1 LATVQPQLFSSLF
14 PSQLPQPSRRDITWL
29 AHLRAPVL
37 PAGSW
42 SGADTHS
49 GFFVILLGRSPDCD
63 TVARHQR
70 RHHPLTPQQSSSNIS
85 TGWDS
90 FPPFNSCLFVFLAVA
105 HWLFCFVLRVVP
117 GTVWSLFSCS
127 ARLAH
132 GDPPPL
138 NPKPPSHRINHKRL
152 TTGRLRTV
160 FVNSTSPRSRLLT
173 SIHHQRHSSS
183 QADAFLEG
191 GLCSTQ
197 QTNPPCSAG
206 PGIDVADTI
215 QTHALSSFVSTTYPR
230 TEVDS

>member
-1 LATVQPQLFSSLF
+1 MIWFLDSYGEFLLSITSPFCFSLGF
-14 PSQLPQPSRRDITWL
+14 ICIGLGVWWSR
-29 AHLRAPVL
+29 
-37 PAGSW
+37 G
-42 SGADTHS
+42 
-49 GFFVILLGRSPDCD
+49 
-63 TVARHQR
+63 
-70 RHHPLTPQQSSSNIS
+70 
-85 TGWDS
+85 
-90 FPPFNSCLFVFLAVA
+90 CLFVFLAVA
-105 HWLFCFVLRVVP
+105 HWLFCVVLRVVP

-160 FVNSTSPRSRLLT
+160 FVKSTSPRSRLRT

-206 PGIDVADTI
+206 PGIDIADTI